1 MSKLK
6 LTDVEWGEFFIGGSN
21 GLFDITSTKSGIDKN
36 KLNIDVGLI
45 PYITRTDMQ
54 NGINMFITDK
64 QNNRYNIDEGN
75 VITIGLDTQTVFY
88 QPTAF
93 YTGQNIQ
100 VLRNNNLNKY
110 TAMFIIPSIKIQMQK
125 FNWGGNGATLGRLN
139 RTRLILPVN
148 SQGQPNWQFME
159 DYIKQE
165 QKQQSQK
172 IIDYYE
178 RKLVELAG
186 DMVGLDKVEWKEF
199 SVGELFDI
207 KIGKNIDGNK
217 VDRVN
222 GGTAY
227 ITRKENTNGLDGFV
241 NYDSEFLNSIY
252 PVITIG
258 NETAEPY
265 VQDFPFFTGTKVNIL
280 LPKFK
285 MDISILKYIATSL
298 RQHKGK
304 YSYSFTINS
313 TRLKKQN
320 ILLPADKNGNPNFQ
334 YMSDFVK
341 KLELDKV
348 QEVLEYIYIY
358 QNDDHS

>member
-6 LTDVEWGEFFIGGSN
+6 LTDVEWGEIFIGGSN